1 MKLIKIDINVKT
13 VGRLLD
19 RFAKPIFFMI
29 TFVLFKRSKY
39 NNMASVQF
47 RVVSKANKNVS
58 VKIRVSNGR
67 EFQVQVNTGFSI
79 HPKDWSE
86 KNNFPKQNTP
96 DNKILSNNLKKLET
110 FVLENLNN
118 DLANS
123 ILIDTYWLEK
133 NILQCFNRVEK
144 TDNGLLINH
153 VQYIIDNANTR
164 KVKTNGGFKIGLTI
178 STVKNYNLFK
188 NIIAEYEKTIKK
200 KIHFVEI
207 SKPFV
212 DKFTNWL
219 VNTKNY
225 STNYAGKQLEIL
237 KTICIDAEKNDIAI
251 SQYSKTI
258 QHFRESETDRYIQT
272 LSFQELEQ
280 IRSFEIPNNE
290 VLQKFK
296 KDNPEL
302 TKKIALNPTSINNAR
317 NLILLGCEI
326 GQRGGDLLNI
336 KPENIRFN
344 GKSFYIDIIQQ
355 KTNKSVTVGI
365 IAPHVIDIVENNL
378 PTKIPHQKLN
388 DFAKIVCK
396 LAGIVEVVKGTKLNT
411 ATNRKEL
418 GFYPKYELIAS
429 HCFRRSFATN
439 YYKKI
444 PTPILINI
452 TGHSKESLFLT
463 YINKREDKDANADL
477 FMKFYADIHKDK
489 EPQLKIIRSNV

>member
-1 MKLIKIDINVKT
+1 
-13 VGRLLD
+13 
-19 RFAKPIFFMI
+19 
-29 TFVLFKRSKY
+29 
-39 NNMASVQF
+39 MASVQF
-47 RVVSKANKNVS
+47 RLRSKANKNVS

-67 EFQVQVNTGFSI
+67 DFQVEVNTGFSVN
-79 HPKDWSE
+79 PKDWSE
-86 KNNFPKQNTP
+86 KNNLPKQNTP

-110 FVLENLNN
+110 FVLENLNS

-123 ILIDTYWLEK
+123 ILIDTYWLEN
-133 NILQCFNRVEK
+133 NIKQCFNRVEK
-144 TDNGLLINH
+144 TDNGILVNH

-164 KVKTNGGFKIGLTI
+164 KVKTNGGFKIGLSKSTI
-178 STVKNYNLFK
+178 KNYTLFK
-188 NIIAEYEKTIKK
+188 NIIVEYQKTIKK
-200 KIHFVEI
+200 KIHFVEV

-219 VNTKNY
+219 VNAKNY
-225 STNYAGKQLEIL
+225 STNYSGKQLEIL
-237 KTICIDAEKNDIAI
+237 KTVCIDAEKNDIAI

-258 QHFRESETDRYIQT
+258 QHFRESEDERYIQT

-280 IRSFEIPNNE
+280 IRTFEIPKDE

-296 KDNPEL
+296 KENSEL
-302 TKKIALNPTSINNAR
+302 TNKIALNTKSINNAR
-317 NLILLGCEI
+317 NWILLGCEI

-336 KPENIRFN
+336 KPENIRFK
-344 GKSFYIDIIQQ
+344 GKSIYIDIIQQ
-355 KTNKSVTVGI
+355 KTKKSVTVGI

-396 LAGIVEVVKGTKLNT
+396 LAGIDELVKGTKLNT

-418 GFYPKYELIAS
+418 GFFPKYELIAS
-429 HCFRRSFATN
+429 HCFRRSFCSN

-452 TGHSKESLFLT
+452 TGHSKESLFRT
-463 YINKREDKDANADL
+463 YINKREDKDDNADL
-477 FMKFYADIHKDK
+477 FMKFYETINKDK
-489 EPQLKIIRSNV
+489 EPQLKVIRTANE